1 MLAMLYVVGLL
12 SSWAAGV
19 RITGICLGED
29 AEKRAKECS
38 ARKTVYMLQ
47 LHGGGLLGL
56 IIAWEPLGK
65 AYDLLN
71 GLLQ

>member
-1 MLAMLYVVGLL
+1 MLATLWLVGLL
-12 SSWAAGV
+12 ASWGAGV
-19 RITGICLGED
+19 RIAGLCLGED
-29 AEKRAKECS
+29 AEKRAKESS
-38 ARKTVYMLQ
+38 AGKTVYMLQ

-71 GLLQ
+71 GL